1 MNTENKK
8 CVIVIDETL
17 PLGVAANTAAI
28 LGITLGMKRPD
39 VVGPDVADREGCV
52 HMGIIRFPV
61 PVLRGGRE
69 TLRALRAKLFSEEF
83 AGLTV
88 VDFSELAQGCRTYDE
103 FVSRMSDCPGEELS
117 YIGIAVC
124 GGRKKIDRLTG
135 NMPLL
140 R

>member
-1 MNTENKK
+1 MNTEKEK
-8 CVIVIDETL
+8 CVIVIDESL
-17 PLGVAANTAAI
+17 PLGVIANTAAI
-28 LGITLGMKRPD
+28 LGVTLGMKRPD
-39 VVGPDVADREGCV
+39 VVGPDVVDCGGGA

-61 PVLRGGRE
+61 PVLKGSRE
-69 TLRALRAKLFSEEF
+69 RLRALRGRLFSEEY

-103 FVSRMSDCPGEELS
+103 FVSRMSACPEEELA
-117 YIGIAVC
+117 YIGIALC

-135 NMPLL
+135 SMPLL